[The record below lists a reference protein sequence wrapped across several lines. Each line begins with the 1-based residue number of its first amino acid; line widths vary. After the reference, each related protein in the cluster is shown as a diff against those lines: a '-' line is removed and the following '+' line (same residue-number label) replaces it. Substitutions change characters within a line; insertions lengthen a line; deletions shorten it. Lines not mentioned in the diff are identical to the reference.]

1 MKFIDEFKKFAL
13 RGNVLDMAVGVIV
26 GGAFSKIVT
35 SLVNDIIMPIIGMLT
50 GKIDISSLEMSLPSS
65 IAGADPVIIRY
76 GQFLQNILNFLIIG
90 FSVFVMVKLVNR
102 LIKKNEENKP
112 LPKPTNEELLLKE
125 IRDIL
130 KNK

>member
-1 MKFIDEFKKFAL
+1 MKFIEEFKKFAL

-35 SLVNDIIMPIIGMLT
+35 SLVNDIITPIISMLT
-50 GKIDISSLEMSLPSS
+50 GKIDMSSLQFSLSS
-65 IAGADPVIIRY
+65 RIAGAEPIIIRY

-90 FSVFVMVKLVNR
+90 VSVFIMVKLVNK
-102 LIKKNEENKP
+102 LIRRHEENKP
-112 LPKPTNEELLLKE
+112 TPKPTNEELLLTE

-130 KNK
+130 KTK